1 MGAFHLT
8 VPTAQLEGVH
18 PCLNENHHTPMSH
31 MQPHAAWYQQLWS
44 LHTPAWMCWPGIAPA
59 LPDTRVAVRNCAQCI
74 PLFIRETLGNIQ
86 FRTMQKH
93 KCSSPVSHLTKS
105 CPLVGAR
112 NAILLIT
119 VMKL

>member
-18 PCLNENHHTPMSH
+18 PCLNEKHRTPMSH

-59 LPDTRVAVRNCAQCI
+59 LPDTRVAVRNVFHH
-74 PLFIRETLGNIQ
+74 LIRETLENTSRNTVYSNMQ
-86 FRTMQKH
+86 FRTMQKQ
-93 KCSSPVSHLTKS
+93 KCCSHVPHLTK
-105 CPLVGAR
+105 
-112 NAILLIT
+112 
-119 VMKL
+119 